1 MSIDISTVI
10 AGYQIFSCDIT
21 KSNTPFEDKFGG
33 KQHELRL
40 TFEKSKIRLQ
50 QGTPRAL
57 VQRVTVDVKLNSN
70 VFNLIRVS

>member
-1 MSIDISTVI
+1 
-10 AGYQIFSCDIT
+10 
-21 KSNTPFEDKFGG
+21 
-33 KQHELRL
+33 
-40 TFEKSKIRLQ
+40 LQ